1 MISRLSL
8 SARGLI
14 ACAACTLSVLSA
26 IAAPTRAAST
36 TMKFDDVLAALQ
48 SGKTVKVLTN
58 LSQCSTADTK
68 KPGPPV
74 QGGLQIN
81 SFMVVPGKGILF
93 SDVHQALDVSEK
105 PVTEYIRY
113 TLGLDNRVTVAV
125 TRLTAAGP
133 VEQDPLVCGLSSG
146 ATFVW

>member
-1 MISRLSL
+1 MISRISL
-8 SARGLI
+8 LARGLI
-14 ACAACTLSVLSA
+14 TCAASTLIVLSA
-26 IAAPTRAAST
+26 MAAPARADSANMT
-36 TMKFDDVLAALQ
+36 YNDVRAALQ
-48 SGKTVKVLTN
+48 SGKAVKILVN

-81 SFMVVPGKGILF
+81 SFIILPAKGILF
-93 SDVHQALDVSEK
+93 SDVHHGLDPSGK

-113 TLGLDNRVTVAV
+113 TLGLDSKVTVAV
-125 TRLTAAGP
+125 TRLTAAGA
-133 VEQDPLVCGLSSG
+133 VKQDPLVCGLSDG

>member
-1 MISRLSL
+1 MMSRFSL

-14 ACAACTLSVLSA
+14 TCAAGILIVLSSM
-26 IAAPTRAAST
+26 AAPARAASA
-36 TMKFDDVLAALQ
+36 TMTFNDVLAALQ

-68 KPGPPV
+68 KPGPPI

-81 SFMVVPGKGILF
+81 SFMVVPGKGVLF
-93 SDVHQALDVSEK
+93 SDVHQALDASEK

-113 TLGLDNRVTVAV
+113 TLGLDSKVTLAV
-125 TRLTAAGP
+125 TRLTAAGA
-133 VEQDPLVCGLSSG
+133 VKQDPLVCGLSGG

>member
-1 MISRLSL
+1 
-8 SARGLI
+8 
-14 ACAACTLSVLSA
+14 
-26 IAAPTRAAST
+26 
-36 TMKFDDVLAALQ
+36 
-48 SGKTVKVLTN
+48 
-58 LSQCSTADTK
+58 
-68 KPGPPV
+68 
-74 QGGLQIN
+74 
-81 SFMVVPGKGILF
+81 LF